1 MAVVMKLPLVQ
12 TLSEEQ
18 KLLVVDS
25 LTPVAFEKGALI
37 VAKGQ
42 PSCDLTVVA
51 DGEARRGAD
60 L

>member
-1 MAVVMKLPLVQ
+1 MKLPLVQ